1 MNHKK
6 IIEAVIE
13 LIELYGKVMNEGR
26 KGTELDNSET
36 IAGLVAMIHTVAERD
51 ELIDLIDRQDK
62 AIVYAQN
69 RENELRKRLKE
80 FEDKEHT
87 VMCGDSFSTLYDWLT
102 KVNPT
107 PEECKLLLESTAGIN
122 VDPNHDFYLC

>member
-6 IIEAVIE
+6 ILEVAIE
-13 LIELYGKVMNEGR
+13 LIKFYGKVMNEGW

-51 ELIDLIDRQDK
+51 ELIDRIDRQDK
-62 AIVYAQN
+62 AIVYQQDK
-69 RENELRKRLKE
+69 ENELRKRLKE
-80 FEDKEHT
+80 LENKEYT
-87 VMCGDSFSTLYDWLT
+87 VMRGDGFSTLYDWLT

>member
-6 IIEAVIE
+6 ILEAVIE
-13 LIELYGKVMNEGR
+13 LIKLYGKVMNEGWE
-26 KGTELDNSET
+26 GTKFDNSEA
-36 IAGLVAMIHTVAERD
+36 IVGLVAMIHTVAERD
-51 ELIDLIDRQDK
+51 ELIERIDRQDK
-62 AIVYAQN
+62 AIVYTQSK
-69 RENELRKRLKE
+69 ENELRKRLKE
-80 FEDKEHT
+80 LENKEPT
-87 VMCGDSFSTLYDWLT
+87 VMCGDGFSTLYDWLT